1 MTTDQPAIAATPR
14 MVIGGELAD
23 AADGQTFEVVEPH
36 AGTVVATVPLGG
48 AADVD
53 RAVAAAQAA
62 FDGGWAT
69 MAASDRGHLMLRF
82 AQVVR
87 DHEEELSQLESRQ
100 IGKPISGAR
109 WEVAQVAKVL
119 EFYAG
124 ATTKLHG
131 ATIPVARPGFDF
143 TLREPIGVVGLI
155 VPWNFPIMM
164 AAWKVGPALAAGN
177 TAILKPASWSPLT
190 ALRLGELALEA
201 GLPAGVL
208 NVVTGPGPVVGEA
221 IAAHAGIGKIAFTG
235 ETTTGQQIMRTAAGT
250 IKKVSLELGGKSPNI
265 VFADADIERFAA
277 TSPYAV
283 FDNCGQDCCARSRIL
298 VERSVHERVVELFT
312 QATEAVKVGDPS
324 DPATEV
330 GPLVSFSH
338 RAKVEGYVDS
348 GVAEGATLV
357 TGGVR
362 PLDPALANGAY
373 LMPAVF
379 DDMTPGMTISREEI
393 FGPVVGII
401 PFDTEEEALALANAS
416 PYGLSGSIWSRDIG
430 KALRAVKALRSGVI
444 SVNCNNS
451 VHVEAPFGGYKQS
464 GIGRELGMDALELY
478 TEVKNVFV
486 DMG

>member
-1 MTTDQPAIAATPR
+1 MTEYR
-14 MVIGGELAD
+14 MVIGGELVA
-23 AADGQTFEVVEPH
+23 AADGQTFEVIEPH
-36 AGTVVATVPLGG
+36 RGTVVGVVPSGS
-48 AADVD
+48 AEDVD
-53 RAVAAAQAA
+53 RAVTAAQAA
-62 FDGGWAT
+62 FEGEWST
-69 MAASDRGHLMLRF
+69 LSAADRGRLMSRF

-87 DHEEELSQLESRQ
+87 DHEAELAQLESTQ
-100 IGKPISGAR
+100 IGKPISGAA
-109 WEVAQVAKVL
+109 WEVGQVAKVF

-131 ATIPVARPGFDF
+131 STIPVHRPGFDF

-177 TAILKPASWSPLT
+177 TAILKPASYSPLT

-208 NVVTGPGPVVGEA
+208 NVITGPGPVVGGGL
-221 IAAHAGIGKIAFTG
+221 AAHEGIGKVAFTG
-235 ETTTGQQIMRTAAGT
+235 ETSTGQSIMRAAAGN

-265 VFADADIERFAA
+265 VFADADLEKFAS

-298 VERSVHERVVELFT
+298 VERSVHEKVVELFAK
-312 QATEAVKVGDPS
+312 ATEAVKVGDPS

-330 GPLVSFSH
+330 GPMVSLRQ
-338 RAKVEGYVDS
+338 RAKVEEYVAS
-348 GVAEGATLV
+348 GKAEGASLV

-362 PLDPALANGAY
+362 PTDPDLAEGAY
-373 LMPAVF
+373 LLPAVF
-379 DDMTPGMTISREEI
+379 DHMTPDMRISREEI
-393 FGPVVGII
+393 FGPVVGIT
-401 PFDTEEEALALANAS
+401 PFDTEEEALRLANAS
-416 PYGLSGSIWSRDIG
+416 PYGLSGSIWSRDMG
-430 KALRAVKALRSGVI
+430 RALRAAKALRSGVI

-464 GIGRELGMDALELY
+464 GIGRELGMEALELY

-486 DMG
+486 DIS

>member
-1 MTTDQPAIAATPR
+1 MIDTTPIEMR
-14 MVIGGELAD
+14 MVIGSNLAA

-36 AGTVVATVPLGG
+36 RGRVVAAVPLGG

-53 RAVAAAQAA
+53 IAVAAAQAA
-62 FDGGWAT
+62 FDGGWST
-69 MAASDRGHLMLRF
+69 MAASDRGRLLLRF

-87 DHEEELSQLESRQ
+87 DHEEELSQLESLQ

-131 ATIPVARPGFDF
+131 ATIPVTRPGFDF

-177 TAILKPASWSPLT
+177 TAILKPASYSPLT

-208 NVVTGPGPVVGEA
+208 NVITGPGPVVGGGL
-221 IAAHAGIGKIAFTG
+221 AAHPGIGKIAFTG
-235 ETTTGQQIMRTAAGT
+235 ETATGQEIMRTAAGT
-250 IKKVSLELGGKSPNI
+250 IKKVTLELGGKSANI
-265 VFADADIERFAA
+265 VFADADLEKFAS

-298 VERSVHERVVELFT
+298 VERSVHEQVVELFT
-312 QATEAVKVGDPS
+312 KATQAVKVGDPS

-330 GPLVSFSH
+330 GPLVSFRQ
-338 RAKVEGYVDS
+338 RATVESYVAS
-348 GVAEGATLV
+348 GLAEGATLV
-357 TGGVR
+357 AGGVR
-362 PLDPALANGAY
+362 PTTPGLTDGAY
-373 LMPAVF
+373 LLPAVF
-379 DDMTPGMTISREEI
+379 DGMTPDMRISREEI
-393 FGPVVGII
+393 FGPVVGIT
-401 PFDTEEEALALANAS
+401 PFDTEEEALRLANDS
-416 PYGLSGSIWSRDIG
+416 PYGLSGSIWSRDLG
-430 KALRAVKALRSGVI
+430 KALRAAKALRSGVI

-464 GIGRELGMDALELY
+464 GIGKDLGMESLEGY
-478 TEVKNVFV
+478 TELKNVFV
-486 DMG
+486 DIS